1 MTTKDFEIIDQV
13 AKEISPEYKA
23 TLSIEE
29 EWVSFENTKNDTKK
43 VVMSVN
49 SLVEMYTA
57 DKEKFMQI
65 LKASISGDLTSF
77 DKVKDRIVC
86 RLVNPKRCKPA
97 IDQLV
102 HKGFLDMTM
111 TFRIIVS
118 FEEAEESTLISMP
131 ISNMLFSEWGITVDQ
146 LYEIAA
152 KNTVRIFGAET
163 LSMTDILLSQMAPEE
178 REIFRQ
184 ILDDAPLK
192 QYVLSNRTRTY
203 GAALMFCSDE
213 IKKCAKAWGSD
224 VLILPSSV
232 HEVILL
238 PMITPDQVNIN
249 DPDEVNA
256 MVNSINHE
264 YLCDN
269 EEVLSDHSYCYIRS
283 LDKIIV
289 ND

>member
-1 MTTKDFEIIDQV
+1 MTKKDFEIIDQV
-13 AKEISPEYKA
+13 ANEISPEYQA

-57 DKEKFMQI
+57 DKEKFMRT
-65 LKASISGDLTSF
+65 LKASINGDLTSF

-102 HKGFLDMTM
+102 HKRFLDMAM

-163 LSMTDILLSQMAPEE
+163 LSMTDILLSQIAPEE

-192 QYVLSNRTRTY
+192 KYVLSNRTRTY

-213 IKKCAKAWGSD
+213 IKKRAEAWGSD

-238 PMITPDQVNIN
+238 PMITQDQVNIN

>member
-1 MTTKDFEIIDQV
+1 MTTKDFEIINQV
-13 AKEISPEYKA
+13 ANEISPEYKA

-57 DKEKFMQI
+57 DKEKFMRT
-65 LKASISGDLTSF
+65 LKASINGDLTSF

-86 RLVNPKRCKPA
+86 RLVNPKKCKPV

-102 HKGFLDMTM
+102 HKRFLDMAM

-213 IKKCAKAWGSD
+213 IKKRAEAWGSD

-238 PMITPDQVNIN
+238 PMITQDQVNIN

>member
-1 MTTKDFEIIDQV
+1 
-13 AKEISPEYKA
+13 
-23 TLSIEE
+23 
-29 EWVSFENTKNDTKK
+29 
-43 VVMSVN
+43 MSTNV
-49 SLVEMYTA
+49 
-57 DKEKFMQI
+57 D
-65 LKASISGDLTSF
+65 
-77 DKVKDRIVC
+77 
-86 RLVNPKRCKPA
+86 
-97 IDQLV
+97 
-102 HKGFLDMTM
+102 DMTM

-152 KNTVRIFGAET
+152 KNTVRVFGAET

-213 IKKCAKAWGSD
+213 IK
-224 VLILPSSV
+224 
-232 HEVILL
+232 
-238 PMITPDQVNIN
+238 
-249 DPDEVNA
+249 
-256 MVNSINHE
+256 
-264 YLCDN
+264 
-269 EEVLSDHSYCYIRS
+269 YCYIRS

>member
-13 AKEISPEYKA
+13 ANEISPEYKA

-49 SLVEMYTA
+49 NLVEMYTA
-57 DKEKFMQI
+57 DKEKFMRT

-102 HKGFLDMTM
+102 HKSFLDMAM

-163 LSMTDILLSQMAPEE
+163 LSMIDILLSQMAPEE

-184 ILDDAPLK
+184 IIDDAPLK

-213 IKKCAKAWGSD
+213 IKKCAEAWGSD

>member
-13 AKEISPEYKA
+13 ANEISPEYKA

-49 SLVEMYTA
+49 NLVEMYTA
-57 DKEKFMQI
+57 DKEKFMRT

-102 HKGFLDMTM
+102 HKSFLDMTM

-178 REIFRQ
+178 REFSV
-184 ILDDAPLK
+184 K
-192 QYVLSNRTRTY
+192 F
-203 GAALMFCSDE
+203 LMM
-213 IKKCAKAWGSD
+213 
-224 VLILPSSV
+224 
-232 HEVILL
+232 H
-238 PMITPDQVNIN
+238 
-249 DPDEVNA
+249 
-256 MVNSINHE
+256 
-264 YLCDN
+264 
-269 EEVLSDHSYCYIRS
+269 R
-283 LDKIIV
+283 
-289 ND
+289 

>member
-1 MTTKDFEIIDQV
+1 
-13 AKEISPEYKA
+13 
-23 TLSIEE
+23 
-29 EWVSFENTKNDTKK
+29 
-43 VVMSVN
+43 MSTNVDD
-49 SLVEMYTA
+49 M
-57 DKEKFMQI
+57 
-65 LKASISGDLTSF
+65 
-77 DKVKDRIVC
+77 
-86 RLVNPKRCKPA
+86 A
-97 IDQLV
+97 I
-102 HKGFLDMTM
+102 
-111 TFRIIVS
+111 TFRIVVS
-118 FEEAEESTLISMP
+118 LEEAEESTLISMP
-131 ISNMLFSEWGITVDQ
+131 ISNMLFSELGITVDQ

-203 GAALMFCSDE
+203 GAALMFCSDK
-213 IKKCAKAWGSD
+213 IKKRAEAWGSD